1 MVVLCLSV
9 GIGQRTGQ
17 DPFKGGLSQRPGLP
31 LLALSGSRACR
42 AWCCSS
48 GLQGRVGSAPFPK
61 GLRVV
66 WVGEVFSALTA
77 TESVSFPR
85 SAPSSLN
92 LRMGG
97 NPTVSPHGRPQPPQS
112 TFSRYQDRAG
122 FQVWNAL
129 DCQVGLQ
136 LKWKTLRTRQIMGL
150 RTRSLS

>member
-1 MVVLCLSV
+1 MVVVCLSV
-9 GIGQRTGQ
+9 GTGQRTGQ
-17 DPFKGGLSQRPGLP
+17 VSFKGGLSQRSGQP
-31 LLALSGSRACR
+31 LLALSGNRACWG
-42 AWCCSS
+42 WCCSS
-48 GLQGRVGSAPFPK
+48 GLQGQVGAVPIPK

-66 WVGEVFSALTA
+66 WVGEEFPALTA
-77 TESVSFPR
+77 AEFVSFPR

-97 NPTVSPHGRPQPPQS
+97 NPTVSPHGQPQPPQS

-122 FQVWNAL
+122 FQAWNAL